1 MRAAARALDAVTW
14 LGDITA
20 VMAGDDAS
28 AKRRLACRLISLG
41 LPEVK
46 GAVPDELVEEG
57 SGDCWYTKPV

>member
-1 MRAAARALDAVTW
+1 V
-14 LGDITA
+14 
-20 VMAGDDAS
+20 VAGDDAS